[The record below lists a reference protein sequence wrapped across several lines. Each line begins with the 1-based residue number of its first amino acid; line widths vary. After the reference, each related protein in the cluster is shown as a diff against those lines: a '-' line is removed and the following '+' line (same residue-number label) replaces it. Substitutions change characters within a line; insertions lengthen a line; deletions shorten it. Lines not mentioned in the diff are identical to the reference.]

1 MSPLARAPA
10 GEGAQSPAGE
20 AVAAQS
26 ECMGVNMEIR
36 GSLFPCFVGFV
47 GHAELQ
53 GKSCPPQMLLL
64 SSHGSIPEVINSSRW
79 EMNAEKCSE
88 IPSQKG

>member
-53 GKSCPPQMLLL
+53 GKSCPLDKMLLVDKTTDVAVVF
-64 SSHGSIPEVINSSRW
+64 SW
-79 EMNAEKCSE
+79 EY
-88 IPSQKG
+88 PRGD